1 VSAVPEKRFQ
11 DWMAALG
18 AAWEARDPDA
28 AAALFTEDVRYHE
41 TPFDE
46 PMVGVEAVRAYWA
59 EVPEGQRDVHFGFE
73 VLATTANGGLARW
86 QASFERIP
94 ANGSRRELDGVV
106 MVELDGS
113 GRCTLLREWW
123 HGRDLPLAA
132 EG

>member
-1 VSAVPEKRFQ
+1 MPEQRFH

-41 TPFDE
+41 NPFDE

-59 EVPEGQRDVHFGFE
+59 EVPERQRDVRFGFE
-73 VLATTANGGLARW
+73 VLAATPKGRLARW
-86 QASFERIP
+86 QTSYEPIP
-94 ANGSRRELDGVV
+94 ANGTRRELDGVV
-106 MVELDGS
+106 MVELDGD

-123 HGRDLPLAA
+123 HGRDLPHGG